1 MLYIEKRGKEIARE
15 LEKRTGKSVSGGC
28 WGVVA

>member
-1 MLYIEKRGKEIARE
+1 MREEGGEKILYEME